1 MNINIIS
8 FQNKFEV
15 GADAVSCPYM
25 VKYFNPK
32 CMHINF
38 RQNRVSTP
46 DLEQIYL
53 LAFKGCT

>member
-25 VKYFNPK
+25 VKYVE
-32 CMHINF
+32 MHAYKF
-38 RQNRVSTP
+38 
-46 DLEQIYL
+46 
-53 LAFKGCT
+53 